1 MSVKP
6 QTGGN
11 PYKGTTSTGAKAASP
26 TDDSGEQSVQR
37 FRPWSRHQVQRL
49 TWVNS
54 KTPPA
59 NAFLQA
65 GDAGVQA
72 HLVGHLGGELGHR
85 ELSGPMDEALSVCA
99 CGPMD
104 EALSVC
110 ACGSMDEALSVCAW
124 LPVAQVSEPFLPA
137 PISLSLSCPP
147 PPQGLLW
154 GVPFPF
160 ATGWRGHLSLV
171 VASLPHPLVRGP
183 LNADAEAGF
192 LRVAAAP
199 AVHPGPPRLSAILS
213 WPQLQS

>member
-37 FRPWSRHQVQRL
+37 FRPWSRHQVHRL

-85 ELSGPMDEALSVCA
+85 ELSGP
-99 CGPMD
+99 
-104 EALSVC
+104 
-110 ACGSMDEALSVCAW
+110 MDEALSVCAW

-192 LRVAAAP
+192 LRVAAEP
-199 AVHPGPPRLSAILS
+199 AMHPGPPRLSAILS